1 MAEFF
6 SMGGYG
12 AYVWP
17 SYGMTAVVMAVLLF
31 TSLRSL
37 KATETAFDRLKGEAG
52 ANKKKHQ
59 EASNGD
65 EA

>member
-17 SYGMTAVVMAVLLF
+17 SYVMTAVIMAVLLIVSMR
-31 TSLRSL
+31 SLR
-37 KATETAFDRLKGEAG
+37 ATQTAFDRLKNEAS
-52 ANKKKHQ
+52 ANKNNNQ
-59 EASNGD
+59 ETPNGD

>member
-17 SYGMTAVVMAVLLF
+17 SYVMTAVVMAVLLF

-37 KATETAFDRLKGEAG
+37 KATETAFDRLKGEAD

-65 EA
+65 ET

>member
-17 SYGMTAVVMAVLLF
+17 SYVMTAVVMGVLLI

-37 KATETAFDRLKGEAG
+37 KATESAFDRLKGDAN
-52 ANKKKHQ
+52 ANKNKNQ
-59 EASNGD
+59 ETPNGD